1 MMVSL
6 KVLFLSLESSFNFLS
21 AVLNILLSFQQAQG
35 NRRGAPPPS
44 IPKKSYTNKRIERKL
59 VGLSEKLTPEELM
72 ESGVY
77 QRFNRAVE
85 KIFDNTEDLDVTA
98 EIGEEGKVVAA
109 R

>member
-1 MMVSL
+1 MI
-6 KVLFLSLESSFNFLS
+6 
-21 AVLNILLSFQQAQG
+21 ILLPLLQTQS
-35 NRRGAPPPS
+35 NRRAPPAA

-59 VGLSEKLTPEELM
+59 VAHTEKLSPEELM

-98 EIGEEGKVVAA
+98 EIGEEEMKLHYVMAV
-109 R
+109 